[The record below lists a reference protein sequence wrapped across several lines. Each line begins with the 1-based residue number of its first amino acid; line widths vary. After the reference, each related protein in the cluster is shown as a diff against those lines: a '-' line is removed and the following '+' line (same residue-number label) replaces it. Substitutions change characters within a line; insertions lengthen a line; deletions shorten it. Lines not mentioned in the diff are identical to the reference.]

1 MGGDLGWIEENSLN
15 KKIRKELSK
24 IEINKI
30 TRPILTSSGFLILMI
45 KDKKKVEK
53 KIDLEKEIQKL
64 VNIKTNQQFTQYSN
78 MFFKKVSKNISI
90 NEL

>member
-1 MGGDLGWIEENSLN
+1 MGWIEENILN
-15 KKIRKELSK
+15 KKIRNELSK
-24 IEINKI
+24 IEINKF
-30 TRPILTSSGFLILMI
+30 TQPILTSSGFLILMI
-45 KDKKKVEK
+45 KDKKKVK
-53 KIDLEKEIQKL
+53 KKVDIEKEIQKM